1 MLSPQGFDSRQFA
14 RFASVGVLQN
24 GLNLSIFAITVTI
37 GVPYL
42 LAYLL
47 AAGVALTAS
56 FILNLRWTFSGSS
69 TRTTTQAARYVS
81 IWMAVLLLGIPTL
94 AMLVSV
100 ANLPKVGAQA
110 IVIAIGAPVS
120 YLAQRR
126 WTFSGGAM

>member
-1 MLSPQGFDSRQFA
+1 M
-14 RFASVGVLQN
+14 LQN
-24 GLNLSIFAITVTI
+24 GLNLSIFAIAVTI